1 MKLLLDT
8 HIYLW
13 WLIEASALPRRARE
27 LAAEADAV
35 YVSTVSIWE
44 AGIKWQ
50 AGKLPVAPEDL
61 ATGIGDCGFIELP
74 VTMPHAVMA
83 SKLPLH
89 HRDPFDRMLI
99 AQAMA
104 EPLHLVTSDRALEDY
119 SSLVLMV

>member
-13 WLIEASALPRRARE
+13 WLIEAADLTRRARE
-27 LAAEADAV
+27 LIAEAEAV
-35 YVSTVSIWE
+35 FVSNVSIWE

-61 ATGIGDCGFIELP
+61 ATGIERCGFIELP
-74 VTMPHAVMA
+74 VMMPHAVMA

-104 EPLHLVTSDRALEDY
+104 EPLHLITSDRMLEDY
-119 SSLVLMV
+119 STLVRIV